1 MASGFTFKN
10 DKKGVTN
17 LKTILN
23 MNANL
28 STDKTYAIKKVS
40 DKYVTFVDARNTAVD
55 IKMPIAEFK
64 DKFDKLYVVNYKENN

>member
-1 MASGFTFKN
+1 
-10 DKKGVTN
+10 
-17 LKTILN
+17 

-64 DKFDKLYVVNYKENN
+64 EKFDKLYVVNYKENN